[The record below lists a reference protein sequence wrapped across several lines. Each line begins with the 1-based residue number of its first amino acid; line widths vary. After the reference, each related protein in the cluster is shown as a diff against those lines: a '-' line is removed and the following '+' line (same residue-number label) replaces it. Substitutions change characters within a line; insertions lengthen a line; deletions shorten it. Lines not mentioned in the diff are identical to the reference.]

1 MTVPAPPPPD
11 RDGPRALTP
20 RERALLARI
29 ETDLA
34 EADPALAHDLAT
46 RRPPVIGLRPPVT
59 KVQAGLLALIMVVLS
74 GATQLPESLW
84 WPVLP
89 VLTLLLV
96 VPWLVHCVR
105 RPATD

>member
-1 MTVPAPPPPD
+1 MTIPVPPPPD
-11 RDGPRALTP
+11 GDAARALTP

-46 RRPPVIGLRPPVT
+46 RQPPAIGLRPPMT
-59 KVQAGLLALIMVVLS
+59 KVQGGLLALIMVVLS
-74 GATQLPESLW
+74 GATQIPESIW

-89 VLTLLLV
+89 ALTLLLV
-96 VPWLVHCVR
+96 VPWVVYCVR
-105 RPATD
+105 RPPTD

>member
-1 MTVPAPPPPD
+1 MTTPAPPPP

-46 RRPPVIGLRPPVT
+46 RQPPVIGVRPPVT
-59 KVQAGLLALIMVVLS
+59 KVQGGLLILILVVLS

-89 VLTLLLV
+89 ALTLLLV

-105 RPATD
+105 CPATD